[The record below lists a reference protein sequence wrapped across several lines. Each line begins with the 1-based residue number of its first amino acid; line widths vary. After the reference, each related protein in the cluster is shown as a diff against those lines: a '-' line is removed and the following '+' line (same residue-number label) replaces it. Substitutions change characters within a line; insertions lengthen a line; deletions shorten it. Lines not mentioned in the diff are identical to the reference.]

1 MAWSAWS
8 GLRLSHI
15 FGACG
20 GHLSSLTAGISKPT
34 TAAGQAILVK
44 CESVGSGKRVSDGH
58 SEHVNYTF
66 RLAVGLRDVGTF
78 VTRYSRSLQ
87 AHEQFVKQGLLPPL
101 DPPLEFPPKYRLRN
115 MTSDEGNVILRQ
127 HELQL
132 YFERLLG
139 VSLCCVQRL
148 RSLHTQGTF
157 KNSCTMKILRSC
169 VVTPLSCRRPVCSR
183 CQRSAGP
190 LACQQ
195 HLARNLHTCL
205 TTRDLCLRSLA
216 CVELRCRRS
225 VPRWPP
231 KKNLWSEIRVAFE
244 YNTFTGGNKCSCF
257 D

>member
-1 MAWSAWS
+1 M
-8 GLRLSHI
+8 HT
-15 FGACG
+15 FCPCG
-20 GHLSSLTAGISKPT
+20 GYFSRLTAGISKPT
-34 TAAGQAILVK
+34 TAAGQGIPVK

-78 VTRYSRSLQ
+78 VTRYSRSLH

-115 MTSDEGNVILRQ
+115 MTSDEANVLLRQ

-139 VSLCCVQRL
+139 VSVCRVRHL

-157 KNSCTMKILRSC
+157 KHSCTMKILRYC
-169 VVTPLSCRRPVCSR
+169 VVTALSCRRPVCSR
-183 CQRSAGP
+183 CQKSVGP

-195 HLARNLHTCL
+195 HLARNLRTYL
-205 TTRDLCLRSLA
+205 TARDSTSLLFMFKVASLCGTALSTLCA
-216 CVELRCRRS
+216 
-225 VPRWPP
+225 
-231 KKNLWSEIRVAFE
+231 
-244 YNTFTGGNKCSCF
+244 
-257 D
+257 